1 MVTTSSALQLAKIST
16 LAALCTW
23 AASARAQNAG
33 AGMGGAV
40 GNAGAAGA
48 TLAGGAGDGGGMAS
62 SGAGGI
68 GGTAAGGSGGL
79 GGTAAGGS
87 GGMGGE
93 SAVAGM
99 SAGGGAAGSGGAP
112 SSNLLR
118 NGTFDTVTDP
128 WWGNASNTNPDFPA
142 DQTLAITDGRLCST
156 MTAAGENIWDVVV
169 GYSGVALLPNQ
180 HYRISF
186 SAFADVDRSIKVKTG
201 LNQTPWTDFFI
212 LSVPLTTTAQTFE
225 YTYLNLRNDA
235 AAQFQFQIGKTPG
248 TVCIDDVVLEP
259 VPAPVVPAYQTP
271 APSGHPFKDYKAFV
285 KIGTAVDTPSFLSN
299 ARHNAIV
306 AGEFSMITPA
316 NSMKM
321 NLIQPVQG
329 MFDFTD
335 TDGLVAWAQANNLEF
350 RGHPLIWHTQ
360 APGWLND
367 GTFDRDQMIA
377 IMYAHIDALMTR
389 YQDLPYWDVVN
400 EAIESVG
407 GAWTFRPT
415 IWHDRIGPDFID
427 LAFTRARAA
436 DPDTKLLYNDYNIEQ
451 MGHPKADRVFELV
464 RDMKARNVPIDAIGL
479 QSHYFVEPN
488 GATALGVPNMQ
499 AIRDNMARYAAI
511 GVDVHITETDFRIGK
526 PLDATKTEL
535 QNKFYAELLAA
546 CIEAPN
552 CSHFTVW
559 GLSDLDSWVPNTF
572 PDYDFAHVWDTELMP
587 KPSYFAMS
595 DVLAKY
601 NTDGTPIMPGSAGS
615 AGAAGAAGSAGS
627 AGSPSS
633 AGSAGSTSAPLAPAG
648 KSEDT
653 GGCSLAART
662 KGTGP
667 WLLTTFAALG
677 VFLWRRRSQQ
687 RR

>member
-1 MVTTSSALQLAKIST
+1 MVTTSSALQLVKISA

-23 AASARAQNAG
+23 TASVQAQNAG
-33 AGMGGAV
+33 AGMGGAA
-40 GNAGAAGA
+40 GNGGAAGA
-48 TLAGGAGDGGGMAS
+48 TMVGGAGDGGGMAS
-62 SGAGGI
+62 SGTGGI
-68 GGTAAGGSGGL
+68 GGETAGGASG
-79 GGTAAGGS
+79 AGGQT
-87 GGMGGE
+87 
-93 SAVAGM
+93 AVAGM
-99 SAGGGAAGSGGAP
+99 TSSGGAAGSGGMP

-128 WWGNASNTNPDFPA
+128 WWGNAANTNPAFPA
-142 DQTLAITDGRLCST
+142 DQTLAVTDGRLCST

-169 GYSGVALLPNQ
+169 GYSGAALLPNQ

-186 SAFADVDRSIKVKTG
+186 SASADADRSIKVKTG
-201 LNQTPWTDFFI
+201 LNAEPWTDYFI
-212 LSVPLTTTAQTFE
+212 LSVPLTSTAQTFE
-225 YTYLNLRNDA
+225 YTYLNLRADA
-235 AAQFQFQIGKTPG
+235 AAQFQFQVGKTPG

-259 VPAPVVPAYQTP
+259 VAAPVVPAYQTP
-271 APSGHPFKDYKAFV
+271 APSRRPFKDYKAFV
-285 KIGTAVDTPSFLSN
+285 KIGTAVDTPIFLSS

-306 AGEFSMITPA
+306 AGEFSTITPA

-389 YQDLPYWDVVN
+389 YQALPYWDVVN

-415 IWHDRIGPDFID
+415 IWHDRIGPEFID

-436 DPDTKLLYNDYNIEQ
+436 DPETKLLYNDFNIEQ

-464 RDMKARNVPIDAIGL
+464 KDMKARNVPIDAVGL

-535 QNKFYAELLAA
+535 QNKFYAELLQA
-546 CIEAPN
+546 CIDAPN

-559 GLSDLDSWVPNTF
+559 GLSDLDSWVPSTF
-572 PDYDFAHVWDTELMP
+572 PDYDFAHVWDTALMP

-601 NTDGTPIMPGSAGS
+601 NTDGTPMMGG
-615 AGAAGAAGSAGS
+615 AGSAGS
-627 AGSPSS
+627 TGVDGNAGSSGSGGGLGS

-648 KSEDT
+648 KSEDS
-653 GGCSLAART
+653 GGCSLVVRAS
-662 KGTGP
+662 GTAP
-667 WLLTTFAALG
+667 WLLAAVAALG
-677 VFLWRRRSQQ
+677 VLLSRRRSE
-687 RR
+687 RARD